1 MLFECLQTWN
11 GRGVPDLMWPRTYA
25 NNNVEL
31 LGISIAQML
40 TCSFSECFRYSTVNV
55 SNYPHII
62 LNAIAKA
69 KCFKMPVL
77 LKDIV
82 VTFRLEGIL
91 RK

>member
-11 GRGVPDLMWPRTYA
+11 GCGVPDLMWPCTYT
-25 NNNVEL
+25 NSNVEL

-40 TCSFSECFRYSTVNV
+40 TCSFSECFPYSTVNV

-69 KCFKMPVL
+69 KCLKMPVL